1 MVSDTF
7 VQSTESPLL
16 IPKAYQRRNVQMSKA
31 IVFWFNKELDHIMVG
46 HPTACPAAGY
56 QKIECIH
63 AHEVEKWSK
72 KLTDQQE
79 RMKQYDDEEWYQFED
94 KIMLQQ
100 RAELVRNL
108 EASHDETNRLFIK
121 AAIDHIDKRRE
132 EKRPKHIKREA
143 YMAVEAE
150 EGLAP

>member
-1 MVSDTF
+1 MSAF
-7 VQSTESPLL
+7 VESSSGL
-16 IPKAYQRRNVQMSKA
+16 IVPKAYQRRNVQMAKA
-31 IVFWFNKELDHIMVG
+31 IVYWHCKETDHIMVG

-72 KLTDQQE
+72 RLTAQQE
-79 RMKQYDDEEWYQFED
+79 RVKQFDDEEWYQYED
-94 KIMLQQ
+94 RIMLQQ

-108 EASHDETNRLFIK
+108 EASHDIRNRLFIK
-121 AAIDHIDKRRE
+121 AAIEHLDKRRE
-132 EKRPKHIKREA
+132 EKRPKHIQREA